1 MKKTI
6 SNLGI
11 SKINKMI
18 DELFENEENRNT
30 ILEICDAKEYKRLY
44 NEIIYK
50 YFDYTKSCQ
59 GSRRVAEMIVD
70 KASKILKEIDEDI
83 KNDNPE
89 IFDDCEDYENY
100 DMEEAEEVSFD
111 EDEKKEVLIK
121 EVLQFTYGKLS
132 FNDWMTLSDIFARF
146 L

>member
-18 DELFENEENRNT
+18 DELFENEEDRNT
-30 ILEICDAKEYKRLY
+30 ILEICDAKEFKRLFD
-44 NEIIYK
+44 EVVFK
-50 YFDYTKSCQ
+50 HFDYTKSCQ
-59 GSRRVAEMIVD
+59 GSRRIAEMIVD

-89 IFDDCEDYENY
+89 FFDDCEDY
-100 DMEEAEEVSFD
+100 DMEEAEEVSSD

>member
-30 ILEICDAKEYKRLY
+30 ILEICDAKEFKRLY
-44 NEIIYK
+44 DEIVYK
-50 YFDYTKSCQ
+50 HFDYTKSCQ
-59 GSRRVAEMIVD
+59 GSRRVAEMIFD

-83 KNDNPE
+83 KND
-89 IFDDCEDYENY
+89 DLTDYGDF
-100 DMEEAEEVSFD
+100 DMEEAEEVSSD

-121 EVLQFTYGKLS
+121 EALQFTYGKLS